1 MSADAMT
8 AGTLSGGYSNGRLA
22 RAGRL
27 ARRNPLGALA
37 FGASETWR
45 WTGLTVDVLAGIF
58 SGRVSARSVGGPILI
73 TQISGEAARAGLESF
88 LNFMALLSVNLA
100 VLNILPIP
108 VLDGGHLVFLA
119 IEAVRGRPVSLEQRI
134 RLTKVGMA
142 VIIALMAFALGND
155 IVRWIGF

>member
-1 MSADAMT
+1 MLRPYLVSRPFPARLFDPPVSEIRHGDDHREVGQVDDVAM
-8 AGTLSGGYSNGRLA
+8 
-22 RAGRL
+22 
-27 ARRNPLGALA
+27 PWLG
-37 FGASETWR
+37 SK
-45 WTGLTVDVLAGIF
+45 
-58 SGRVSARSVGGPILI
+58 
-73 TQISGEAARAGLESF
+73 QIE
-88 LNFMALLSVNLA
+88 MLSVNLA